1 MLSRTLNHD
10 GLLERLTTPVLVAH
24 GSDDEIV
31 LPAMAEHH
39 GRLIGPPFLE
49 QPP

>member
-1 MLSRTLNHD
+1 MLSRTLTHD
-10 GLLERLTTPVLVAH
+10 GVLQELTTPVLVAH

-39 GRLIGPPFLE
+39 ARLIPHAKTSWY
-49 QPP
+49 